1 MIASNL
7 NDRYLQ
13 RNPSRRINGVV
24 IVLLVHALIGYALIY
39 GTARQS
45 LQFIKKPQASVV
57 IQEVTIAPP
66 PAKPPPPPPAQK
78 VLRPVQPQVAEVPAQ
93 PRFMPMPDAPVALGT
108 VASLAALPAEPAA
121 PVPTASPSPSP
132 APAAAVAKP
141 SRNDMDVACPIQVSP
156 EMPPRALREG
166 AQGVVRAKALIR
178 DGAVKEVTIV
188 SGPPVFHAAVK
199 AAMLQYKCT
208 HDAQEVTVFQQF
220 NFKFE

>member
-1 MIASNL
+1 MIFSNL
-7 NDRYLQ
+7 NDHYLQ
-13 RNPSRRINGVV
+13 SDPSRRINGVV
-24 IVLLVHALIGYALIY
+24 IVLLVHALIGYALIC

-45 LQFIKKPQASVV
+45 LQLIKKPQASVV

-78 VLRPVQPQVAEVPAQ
+78 VLRPAQPQVAEVPAQ

-108 VASLAALPAEPAA
+108 VASPAAMAAEPAA
-121 PVPTASPSPSP
+121 PVPTASPMPSP

-166 AQGVVRAKALIR
+166 AQGVVRAMALIR

>member
-66 PAKPPPPPPAQK
+66 PAKPPSPPPAQK
-78 VLRPVQPQVAEVPAQ
+78 VLRPAQPQVAEVPAQ

-108 VASLAALPAEPAA
+108 VASLAALPVEPAA
-121 PVPTASPSPSP
+121 PVPTASPMP